1 MYWESIGETN
11 YYFTLKYKLLLYILE
26 DDLVERKFLIR
37 KIKWVFV
44 DWICLIRYELILNE
58 KMMFSTGNQ

>member
-1 MYWESIGETN
+1 MYWKSIGETN
-11 YYFTLKYKLLLYILE
+11 YYFTLKYELLLYILE

>member
-37 KIKWVFV
+37 KIK
-44 DWICLIRYELILNE
+44 
-58 KMMFSTGNQ
+58 FSSIGYV

>member
-37 KIKWVFV
+37 KIKWIFV

>member
-44 DWICLIRYELILNE
+44 DW
-58 KMMFSTGNQ
+58 MFNQIWIDIEWKNDV

>member
-37 KIKWVFV
+37 KIKWVSS
-44 DWICLIRYELILNE
+44 IGCLIRWIDIEWKNDV
-58 KMMFSTGNQ
+58 